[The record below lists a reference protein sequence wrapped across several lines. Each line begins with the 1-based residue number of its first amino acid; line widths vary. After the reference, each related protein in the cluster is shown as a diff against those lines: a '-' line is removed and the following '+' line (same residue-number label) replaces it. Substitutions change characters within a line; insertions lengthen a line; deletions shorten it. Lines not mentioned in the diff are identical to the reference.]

1 MFYKPLIIKMENY
14 RYKKPKGDHQK
25 NFNNHGY
32 KFGPNTPIQMG
43 KWQLISGN
51 ILNLI

>member
-1 MFYKPLIIKMENY
+1 MDI
-14 RYKKPKGDHQK
+14 KKPKGDNQNIYNK
-25 NFNNHGY
+25 HGY

-43 KWQLISGN
+43 KWQLISGK